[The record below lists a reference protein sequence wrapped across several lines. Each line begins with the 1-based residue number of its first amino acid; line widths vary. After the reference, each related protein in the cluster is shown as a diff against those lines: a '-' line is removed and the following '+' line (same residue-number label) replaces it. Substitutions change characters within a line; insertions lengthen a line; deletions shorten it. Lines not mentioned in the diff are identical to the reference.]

1 MTELIHHLFN
11 PLPNAIM
18 TVLMIIS
25 FVYWLF
31 SFIVGGIDNV
41 DIDINSDF
49 DIDVDVDA
57 EVDIDTDADIDN
69 ELQHNGD
76 FSNSDFNTVKD
87 IQHSPDALSHS
98 DPSIFVK
105 IMHYMNIGKVPFMI
119 VLTLF
124 KFFTWAGTLIVTTV
138 PKVASL
144 GMTSVI
150 ILIPLSFVAIFF
162 THYATTP
169 IAKFLHKTGYQG
181 EVAIDFIG
189 KEGKM
194 ISSITAD
201 KRGNLE
207 VIIDNDPVK
216 LLVESNDGTSL
227 TYGDRVLI
235 INKSNQHKNTYTVRK
250 IH

>member
-1 MTELIHHLFN
+1 
-11 PLPNAIM
+11 
-18 TVLMIIS
+18 MIIS

-49 DIDVDVDA
+49 DIDVDVDVDVDA
-57 EVDIDTDADIDN
+57 EIDVDADADIDN
-69 ELQHNGD
+69 NIQHNGD
-76 FSNSDFNTVKD
+76 FSNSDFNNVKD
-87 IQHSPDALSHS
+87 LQHATDIPSHA
-98 DPSIFVK
+98 DLSIFVK

-124 KFFTWAGTLIVTTV
+124 KFFTWAGTLLVTTV

-150 ILIPLSFVAIFF
+150 ILIPLSFIAIFF

-189 KEGKM
+189 KEGRM
-194 ISSITAD
+194 ISSITAN
-201 KRGNLE
+201 KRGNIE
-207 VIIDNDPVK
+207 IVIDNDPVK
-216 LLVESNDGTSL
+216 ILVESNDGTPL
-227 TYGDRVLI
+227 MYGDKVLV
-235 INKSNQHKNTYTVRK
+235 INKSNKHNNIYTVRK